1 MDGNLTQEE
10 LDALLNSMNI
20 GGDSEEEAVA
30 NDGAIASDGLSP
42 DEMDAIGEVANICS
56 GSSATN
62 LSTVLNQRVN
72 ITTPFVTLE
81 SIDELIAATEQPCV
95 LVQIKYI
102 EGITGSN
109 IQILQKDDVRVI
121 TDLMMGGDGT
131 NLSTFGDELTDMHM
145 SALCEAMNQMTGASA
160 TSLYTMLN
168 RKVDISP
175 PEASVVD
182 LRDEAVRRDV
192 FGDVDDGKY
201 VKVSFKL
208 EIGDLVDSSYMQIY
222 TVDFAKHLYELIIQ
236 SEQEEVTATAGSVAE
251 PPVNTEPEPEPEPVA
266 ADSQGAAYTQQS
278 DAGIS
283 YGAINNDMS
292 SGMGAMNMND
302 MSMGTVNMANSQ
314 MGAPGWF
321 DPNMSASVNNPEV
334 VVRPAE
340 FNEFD
345 SSVEPLQQKE
355 QIGIIND
362 VSLEIAVELGKTR
375 KTVREILDFEEGT
388 LIELD
393 RLAGE
398 MMDILVNGKVLA
410 KGEIVVLED
419 KFAVQLK
426 EINT

>member
-1 MDGNLTQEE
+1 MYWGKLVLIMDGNLTQEE
-10 LDALLNSMNI
+10 LDALLNNMNT
-20 GGDSEEEAVA
+20 DSDSNQDMVTDN
-30 NDGAIASDGLSP
+30 NDGAIDGEGLSSE
-42 DEMDAIGEVANICS
+42 EMDAIGEIANICS

-62 LSTVLNQRVN
+62 LSTILNQRVN

-81 SIDELIAATEQPCV
+81 SIDELVAGTSQPCV
-95 LVQIKYI
+95 LVQIQYTD
-102 EGITGSN
+102 GIKGSN
-109 IQILQKDDVRVI
+109 IQILQKKDVKI
-121 TDLMMGGDGT
+121 IADLMMGGDGT
-131 NLSTFGDELTDMHM
+131 NLSALGEELTELHM
-145 SALCEAMNQMTGASA
+145 SALCEAMNQMTGAAA

-168 RKVDISP
+168 CKVDISP
-175 PEASVVD
+175 PTALIVD
-182 LRDEAVRRDV
+182 LRDEAVRKEI
-192 FGDVDDGKY
+192 FGSFDDSKY

-208 EIGDLVDSSYMQIY
+208 EIGDLIDSSYMQIY
-222 TVDFAKHLYELIIQ
+222 TLDFAKNLYNLIYRGEQ
-236 SEQEEVTATAGSVAE
+236 NGAAAEVSEDTAIPVSVSEPAAAKQENTYIHESERTVSQDASMDMNTVRMNNMAGVSGQ
-251 PPVNTEPEPEPEPVA
+251 PVA
-266 ADSQGAAYTQQS
+266 DAARGMS
-278 DAGIS
+278 D
-283 YGAINNDMS
+283 NMDN
-292 SGMGAMNMND
+292 SG
-302 MSMGTVNMANSQ
+302 VI
-314 MGAPGWF
+314 
-321 DPNMSASVNNPEV
+321 
-334 VVRPAE
+334 VRPAE

-345 SSVEPLQQKE
+345 TSVAPLDKQE

>member
-1 MDGNLTQEE
+1 MYWGKLVLIMDGNLTQEE
-10 LDALLNSMNI
+10 LDALLNNMNT
-20 GGDSEEEAVA
+20 DSDSNQDMVTDN
-30 NDGAIASDGLSP
+30 NDGAIDGEGLSSE
-42 DEMDAIGEVANICS
+42 EMDAIGEIANICS

-62 LSTVLNQRVN
+62 LSTILNQRVN

-81 SIDELIAATEQPCV
+81 SIDELVAGTSQPCV
-95 LVQIKYI
+95 LVQIQYTD
-102 EGITGSN
+102 GIKGSN
-109 IQILQKDDVRVI
+109 IQILQKKDVKI
-121 TDLMMGGDGT
+121 IADLMMGGDGT
-131 NLSTFGDELTDMHM
+131 NLSALGEELTELHM
-145 SALCEAMNQMTGASA
+145 SALCEAMNQMTGAAA

-168 RKVDISP
+168 CKVDISP
-175 PEASVVD
+175 PTALIVD
-182 LRDEAVRRDV
+182 LRDEAVRKEI
-192 FGDVDDGKY
+192 FGSFDDSKY

-208 EIGDLVDSSYMQIY
+208 EIGDLIDSSYMQIY
-222 TVDFAKHLYELIIQ
+222 TLDFAKNLYNLIYQGEQNGAAAEVSSDTAIPVSV
-236 SEQEEVTATAGSVAE
+236 SEPAAAKQENTYIHESERTVSQDASMDMNTVRMNNMAGVSGQ
-251 PPVNTEPEPEPEPVA
+251 PVA
-266 ADSQGAAYTQQS
+266 DAARGMS
-278 DAGIS
+278 D
-283 YGAINNDMS
+283 NMDN
-292 SGMGAMNMND
+292 SG
-302 MSMGTVNMANSQ
+302 VI
-314 MGAPGWF
+314 
-321 DPNMSASVNNPEV
+321 
-334 VVRPAE
+334 VRPAE

-345 SSVEPLQQKE
+345 TSVAPLDKQE

>member
-20 GGDSEEEAVA
+20 DGNSDEEAVA
-30 NDGAIASDGLSP
+30 DSSANDGETLSP
-42 DEMDAIGEVANICS
+42 EEMDAIGEVANICS

-81 SIDELIAATEQPCV
+81 SIDELVNATKQPCV
-95 LVQIKYI
+95 LVQIQYI

-109 IQILQKDDVRVI
+109 IQILQEEDVKVI
-121 TDLMMGGDGT
+121 TDLMMGGDGS
-131 NLSTFGDELTDMHM
+131 NVSALGDELTELHM
-145 SALCEAMNQMTGASA
+145 SALCEAMNQMTGAAA

-175 PEASVVD
+175 PNAAVVD
-182 LRDEAVRRDV
+182 LRDENVRREI
-192 FGDVDDGKY
+192 FGSVDDSKC

-222 TVDFAKHLYELIIQ
+222 SLDFAKNLYDLIMRNNQ
-236 SEQEEVTATAGSVAE
+236 DEDAAVNGETVAE
-251 PPVNTEPEPEPEPVA
+251 EPVNNEPAPVA
-266 ADSQGAAYTQQS
+266 AQHQNTNEQETDMYSNMVDSVP
-278 DAGIS
+278 DATMN
-283 YGAINNDMS
+283 INNMAGVSMTGEMAGRD
-292 SGMGAMNMND
+292 AAHMND
-302 MSMGTVNMANSQ
+302 VSANI
-314 MGAPGWF
+314 
-321 DPNMSASVNNPEV
+321 NNPGV

-340 FNEFD
+340 FNVFD
-345 SSVEPLQQKE
+345 TSIDPLKQRE

>member
-10 LDALLNSMNI
+10 LDALLNNMNT
-20 GGDSEEEAVA
+20 GSGSDQDMVTDN
-30 NDGAIASDGLSP
+30 NDGAIDDEGLSP
-42 DEMDAIGEVANICS
+42 EEMDAIGEIANICS

-62 LSTVLNQRVN
+62 LSTILNQRVN

-81 SIDELIAATEQPCV
+81 SIDELVAGTSQPCV
-95 LVQIKYI
+95 LVQIQYTD
-102 EGITGSN
+102 GIKGSN
-109 IQILQKDDVRVI
+109 IQILQKKDVKI
-121 TDLMMGGDGT
+121 IADLMMGGDGT
-131 NLSTFGDELTDMHM
+131 NLSALGEELTELHM
-145 SALCEAMNQMTGASA
+145 SALCEAMNQMTGAAA

-168 RKVDISP
+168 CKVDISP
-175 PEASVVD
+175 PTALIVD
-182 LRDEAVRRDV
+182 LRDEAVRKEI
-192 FGDVDDGKY
+192 FGSFDDSKC

-208 EIGDLVDSSYMQIY
+208 EIGDLIDSSYMQIY
-222 TVDFAKHLYELIIQ
+222 TLDFAKNLYNLIYRGEQ
-236 SEQEEVTATAGSVAE
+236 NGAAAEVSEDTARPVSVSEPAAAKQENTYIHESEKTVSQDASMDMNTVRMNNMAGVSGQ
-251 PPVNTEPEPEPEPVA
+251 PVA
-266 ADSQGAAYTQQS
+266 DAAR
-278 DAGIS
+278 G
-283 YGAINNDMS
+283 MS
-292 SGMGAMNMND
+292 GNMDNSG
-302 MSMGTVNMANSQ
+302 VI
-314 MGAPGWF
+314 
-321 DPNMSASVNNPEV
+321 
-334 VVRPAE
+334 VRPAE

-345 SSVEPLQQKE
+345 TSVAPLDQKE

>member
-42 DEMDAIGEVANICS
+42 EEMDAIGEVANICS

-109 IQILQKDDVRVI
+109 IQILQQDDVRVI

-182 LRDEAVRRDV
+182 LRDEAVRREI

-222 TVDFAKHLYELIIQ
+222 TVDFAKHLYELIMQ
-236 SEQEEVTATAGSVAE
+236 SEQEVTTATAGSVAE
-251 PPVNTEPEPEPEPVA
+251 RPVNTEPEPEPVA
-266 ADSQGAAYTQQS
+266 ADGQDHVYTQQS
-278 DAGIS
+278 DMGVS
-283 YGAINNDMS
+283 LGAINMDMS
-292 SGMGAMNMND
+292 SGMGAMNMNN
-302 MSMGTVNMANSQ
+302 MSMGTVNMVNTPV
-314 MGAPGWF
+314 GAPGWF
-321 DPNMSASVNNPEV
+321 DPNVSAGVNNPEV
-334 VVRPAE
+334 IVRPAE

-345 SSVEPLQQKE
+345 SSVDPLQQKE